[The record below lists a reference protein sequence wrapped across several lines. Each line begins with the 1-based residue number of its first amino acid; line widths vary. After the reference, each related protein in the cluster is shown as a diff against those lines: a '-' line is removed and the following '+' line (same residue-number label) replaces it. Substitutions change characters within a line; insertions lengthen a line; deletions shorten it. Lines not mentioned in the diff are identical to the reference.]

1 MANKHKEFKYI
12 GQYFEN
18 WDEHLSY
25 SKEFEKFKKNGEKY
39 FTSSKAKEIIYFSH
53 SILRLDKRLE
63 YFNFILRDY
72 LKTEFGEVLPGSKVH
87 KEFAA
92 PIFRELIKV
101 ERLLEMAAKG
111 ERFGGDFLHTDALE
125 LICNVNTPEDNIFI
139 LEEALSKNK
148 KLLNMYPT
156 DLQAK
161 GKIKRTIKEIE
172 CLLNEYK
179 NIVEEKAKKKDFP
192 SYAALAK
199 HLYDEAIKISK
210 EYNIARGHVRM
221 AVNQIKETCTVLG
234 KPVIEKTLMNAY
246 NKV

>member
-1 MANKHKEFKYI
+1 MNVEHKHDHFESYDDWLNYQKEI
-12 GQYFEN
+12 G
-18 WDEHLSY
+18 
-25 SKEFEKFKKNGEKY
+25 KFEKSGEKY
-39 FTSSKAKEIIYFSH
+39 FTSSTARYVLYYSLSIWRLEERIKYYNY
-53 SILRLDKRLE
+53 ILRE
-63 YFNFILRDY
+63 Y
-72 LKTEFGEVLPGSKVH
+72 LKKEFGEVLPGSKIH
-87 KEFAA
+87 MEFAA
-92 PIFRELIKV
+92 PIFRELIEV

-111 ERFGGDFLHTDALE
+111 ERFDGDFLHTDALE
-125 LICNVNTPEDNIFI
+125 LICNVNIPEDNIFI

-161 GKIKRTIKEIE
+161 GKIKRIIKEIE

-199 HLYDEAIKISK
+199 HLYDEAVKISK
-210 EYNIARGHVRM
+210 EYNIARGHVKM
-221 AVNQIKETCTVLG
+221 AVNQIKKTCTVLG